1 VSSES
6 ERRWVGS
13 SGRRRRRG
21 RKDCWG
27 SRPWGWCWKLVGGA
41 GGGGGGGVAGGGF
54 GEGVGEV
61 DAVVKAGGDVVE
73 VAGGIDA
80 GIG

>member
-1 VSSES
+1 
-6 ERRWVGS
+6 
-13 SGRRRRRG
+13 
-21 RKDCWG
+21 
-27 SRPWGWCWKLVGGA
+27 
-41 GGGGGGGVAGGGF
+41 VAGGGF